1 MGSCASVKKVDK
13 KIQASPE
20 DDYSV
25 VPITPPP
32 PPPKRNATKSINGE
46 TIDITSLD
54 RIVQAADFSVI
65 VNENIQFKS
74 STKPPPKE
82 KESIKTKLEQKQPQ
96 DSNWQE
102 KYFIHGDSSDLV
114 VDVKNQVHGCIASS
128 VSENI
133 DIYLSSLHDIA
144 LTTDNILHQ
153 RLLAISSLEEKVIQQ
168 IIQERQNLIDKI
180 LVKGRSQMDQSEEY
194 YRKLIEDFIAKLQI
208 EMSKHLDLLQKQIEA
223 EKQRVFSHTNSN
235 IQDLTVRSENAKRQ
249 FLQILQVFAESKRQE
264 VLDEISSISKDKTLQ
279 PLGYEQLRRLNVE
292 MYSTVG
298 MKKEVQGCD
307 NVPDRNKHIKDI
319 NDAKPNQPI
328 KRTVYIGTDGDST
341 L

>member
-1 MGSCASVKKVDK
+1 
-13 KIQASPE
+13 
-20 DDYSV
+20 
-25 VPITPPP
+25 
-32 PPPKRNATKSINGE
+32 
-46 TIDITSLD
+46 
-54 RIVQAADFSVI
+54 
-65 VNENIQFKS
+65 
-74 STKPPPKE
+74 
-82 KESIKTKLEQKQPQ
+82 
-96 DSNWQE
+96 
-102 KYFIHGDSSDLV
+102 
-114 VDVKNQVHGCIASS
+114 
-128 VSENI
+128 
-133 DIYLSSLHDIA
+133 
-144 LTTDNILHQ
+144 
-153 RLLAISSLEEKVIQQ
+153 
-168 IIQERQNLIDKI
+168 
-180 LVKGRSQMDQSEEY
+180 
-194 YRKLIEDFIAKLQI
+194 
-208 EMSKHLDLLQKQIEA
+208 MSKHLDLLQKQIEA